1 MLEVQGFLSMSKNPD
16 MYARYT
22 ERMAVAVAERSFD
35 TSFLSIAEKRCN

>member
-22 ERMAVAVAERSFD
+22 ERMAVAERSFD